1 MGRWINGSFEKKL
14 WFGVQ
19 DSDDANYYGKC
30 SIRKTDGGE
39 EMVWLWTIDDLEE
52 IEYQLELEEKALGWY
67 DSSNPPDFDTNML
80 NWFCN
85 HFRHE
90 GKNVWIEDFD
100 RNDFHHHELVR
111 IARWELGMAIR
122 SCLMEYSVCRIT
134 TEV

>member
-19 DSDDANYYGKC
+19 DSDDAKYYGKC

-39 EMVWLWTIDDLEE
+39 EMVWLW
-52 IEYQLELEEKALGWY
+52 
-67 DSSNPPDFDTNML
+67 TNML